1 MHELKFLQDLAVVL
15 AVAGIA
21 GWLCQ
26 RIRLSVVSGYLL
38 AGVLLGPAGI
48 ITLVSDSESLRL
60 LSQVGLIFLM
70 FSIGQNLG
78 IKQIRHSGIASLTA
92 TAVSTA
98 LMFTLCRG
106 IGHMLGLGK
115 VGGLLLAG
123 MFITSSSVII
133 GRLLHESGRFHR
145 ATGQAAMFQMLLEDF
160 NVIILLSLLSSQLPG
175 GQSTTLPVLQELG
188 AFASFVVLIAILALL
203 FIPRILHL
211 LQQSVRP
218 ELRNVILAAILVGAA
233 VVAQSAGYSLA
244 LGAFVLGMAVAGTP
258 DRPQIEKAFSGLSDL
273 FGAVFFVSIGMLI
286 DIRHIFA
293 AWPLVL
299 LFTALA
305 VFGRSAVCT
314 IGQLAAGR
322 NLRDAVTTGLVLIP
336 IGEFSFLVAQ
346 IGVGA
351 GRLPETFGAVI
362 VGVSILSTMAA
373 SVLLPVSGRLADGL
387 VAYQPRWF
395 AQALEAYHNGLSR
408 LAARRSSNMVWK
420 ISRKCLMRVAV
431 EMLFVTG
438 LMVFSPKLHAM
449 FAGVTAG
456 QNWMLWMLNLVFW
469 VPFGLI
475 VLIVLVAVW
484 RNIEVLTMLHS
495 EVAARRYTR
504 RDTRNAAHTI
514 EQALRIIS
522 LILLSAWMWML
533 LPFALSGFWTFI
545 GIALVVV
552 LSGALLWKPMAH
564 LHSVAE
570 NRLQRH
576 VTAGQ
581 EVPAALIL
589 RHDSDWDLNIEEVS
603 IPQSSLCR
611 GRSLAQ
617 LDLPN
622 RFKCSVLGV
631 ERQGMVIDAPGSAFT
646 VFPQDVLLLLGEP
659 SQIPAARAFLNSTC
673 MTESERLD
681 EIRLDTLIVPEA
693 VSFADRTLAEWNI
706 ARQTGVQIA
715 AIRRAGKRIVTPG
728 PAEHLHAGDELLV
741 LGTVEK
747 IRQLELLLINA
758 EADKPETSPA

>member
-1 MHELKFLQDLAVVL
+1 MQELKFLQDLAVVL
-15 AVAGIA
+15 AVAGMA

-60 LSQVGLIFLM
+60 LSQIGLIFLM

-98 LMFTLCRG
+98 LMFTICRG

-123 MFITSSSVII
+123 LFITSSSVII

-145 ATGQAAMFQMLLEDF
+145 AAGQAAMFQTLLEDF
-160 NVIILLSLLSSQLPG
+160 NVIILLSLLSSQLHE
-175 GQSTTLPVLQELG
+175 GQNTSLPVLQELG

-211 LQQSVRP
+211 MQQSIRP

-233 VVAQSAGYSLA
+233 VVARSAGYSLA

-286 DIRHIFA
+286 DMRHIFT

-305 VFGRSAVCT
+305 VFGRSTICA

-322 NLRDAVTTGLVLIP
+322 NLRDAVMTGLVLVP

-346 IGVGA
+346 IGIGA
-351 GRLPETFGAVI
+351 GLLPDRFGAVI

-373 SVLLPVSGRLADGL
+373 SALLPVSGRLADGL
-387 VAYQPRWF
+387 VACQPRWF
-395 AQALEAYHNGLSR
+395 SQALSAYHSGLNR
-408 LAARRSSNMVWK
+408 LAAQRSSSMVWK
-420 ISRKCLMRVAV
+420 ISRKCLLRITV

-438 LMVFSPKLHAM
+438 LMVFSPKLHAI
-449 FAGVTAG
+449 FSGVTAG
-456 QNWMLWMLNLVFW
+456 RDWMTWAFNLIFW

-475 VLIVLVAVW
+475 VLIVLIAVW
-484 RNIEVLTMLHS
+484 RNIEVMTMLHA
-495 EVAARRYTR
+495 EVAARRTR
-504 RDTRNAAHTI
+504 REPRAAARTI

-522 LILLSAWMWML
+522 MILLSAWLWML
-533 LPFALSGFWTFI
+533 LPFALSGFWTFA
-545 GIALVVV
+545 GIASVIV
-552 LSGALLWKPMAH
+552 LSAVLLWKPMAF
-564 LHSVAE
+564 LYSVAE
-570 NRLQRH
+570 NRLQH
-576 VTAGQ
+576 HITSGQ
-581 EVPAALIL
+581 EDAAALIL

-673 MTESERLD
+673 MTESERLN
-681 EIRLDTLIVPEA
+681 EIRMDTLVVPEPA
-693 VSFADRTLAEWNI
+693 GSACRTLAEWDI

-715 AIRRAGKRIVTPG
+715 AIRRIGRRIVTPG
-728 PAEHLHAGDELLV
+728 PEEQLHAGDELLV

-758 EADKPETSPA
+758 GADKPEALPA